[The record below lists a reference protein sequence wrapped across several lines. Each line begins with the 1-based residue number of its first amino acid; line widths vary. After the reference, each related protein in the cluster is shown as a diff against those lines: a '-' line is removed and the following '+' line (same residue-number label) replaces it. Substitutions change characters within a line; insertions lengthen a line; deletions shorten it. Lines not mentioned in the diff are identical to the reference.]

1 MQNTNEIL
9 TKKDKTIENSF
20 NELFTTYVKAY
31 YPNIHTEIA
40 SKAIHDLQEINKK
53 VFKTPGHDQ

>member
-9 TKKDKTIENSF
+9 TKKDKTIQNSF

-31 YPNIHTEIA
+31 YPNIYTEIA
-40 SKAIHDLQEINKK
+40 QKVIHDLQDINNK
-53 VFKTPGHDQ
+53 VFNTPVNDQ